1 MTEMKPKNLRVFCL
15 CGQKMQVTKEMYGRP
30 AKCVACHQKWFIPE
44 ENEISSETA
53 VLLLKEHPE
62 LLRMPGQLFR
72 HNEGKVD
79 DKLPHGVNKNTTPPP
94 ITDVDLG
101 VCFRNKCLQSDESA
115 EKSPTNCDSLGEGDS
130 QCVDQPLRVPEV
142 IIKQS
147 TKIPLELLEPL
158 ALIHSYTIEL
168 KKRRADCEKRQD
180 SKEEEYLD
188 AHERVLTRIRN
199 KIYKCLKQEHASAS
213 RQLEVIEEEI
223 ARLNIALRIGEAPL
237 DLFLTQTDDLRKSRE
252 SLVRHIHNL
261 IAWQD
266 ENAFFTT
273 VDTFSVS
280 LESLNESTFDINI
293 PAPRMIISDKPL
305 YIWYS
310 DELRS
315 LFEMRSALER
325 RKAEWKHMVVEN
337 DYTEATVQEGLIES
351 EAAITRN
358 MAAIRFCQQRMEQ
371 IISDCDADLKALSKY
386 KEDVL
391 ARSAKKQISES
402 NTQDILTAIETA
414 DTALVRMRALAR
426 QALSANSP
434 VEVPEVS
441 TTIIQR
447 IRGTVFHNAFAADSL
462 LFAISAVCI
471 VIGLLMFTDSINSKT
486 DWLSVLSTCT
496 AIGITALAVVVDSRM
511 RAPLVALLWMLLLA
525 LLIGFVY
532 SRTAFDQYL
541 IFVQRDGGTSVPL
554 VNIRA
559 WLIVMGAALS
569 GAGTAIAV
577 SNYHNFRSHFPI
589 KMSVL
594 IVFFSLISAAAV
606 AATHTAAPRSSVLV
620 LEESRDVEPSG
631 KDEISS
637 STSSQQNYDGYLR
650 TSDNTVSMHKNDVDP
665 DWAEPSSTDVSGVN
679 TVNLLMQGVVYT
691 GGESPLFKA
700 SLTHPDGSVENI
712 SLKLGDIIVG
722 NWKAQEYNQYT
733 KKLTISNGEKL
744 LVLEAGKQVLLA
756 MLPPD
761 TE

>member
-44 ENEISSETA
+44 ESEISSET
-53 VLLLKEHPE
+53 LILSLKEHPE
-62 LLRMPGQLFR
+62 LLRMPGQLSR
-72 HNEGKVD
+72 KIEIKADGK
-79 DKLPHGVNKNTTPPP
+79 LIHGVNKNTTPPP

-101 VCFRNKCLQSDESA
+101 VCFRNKGQQIDEVA
-115 EKSPTNCDSLGEGDS
+115 EKSPANNYSPGESDSHR
-130 QCVDQPLRVPEV
+130 VDQPSHVPDV
-142 IIKQS
+142 IIKQNA
-147 TKIPLELLEPL
+147 KIPLELLEPL

-168 KKRRADCEKRQD
+168 QKCRADCEKRQD
-180 SKEEEYLD
+180 NKEKESLD
-188 AHERVLTRIRN
+188 AHEIVLTRIKN
-199 KIYKCLKQEHASAS
+199 KIYERLKQEHASAS
-213 RQLEVIEEEI
+213 RQLAVIEEEI
-223 ARLNIALRIGEAPL
+223 ARLNVSLRIGESPL

-261 IAWQD
+261 IAWQN

-273 VDTFSVS
+273 VDTFGVS

-310 DELRS
+310 EELRT

-325 RKAEWKHMVVEN
+325 RKAEWKHMVAEN
-337 DYTEATVQEGLIES
+337 DYTAATVQEGLIES
-351 EAAITRN
+351 EAAILRN
-358 MAAIRFCQQRMEQ
+358 NAAIRFCHQRMEQ
-371 IISDCDADLKALSKY
+371 IVIDCDADIKALSKY

-391 ARSAKKQISES
+391 ARAAKKQISES

-441 TTIIQR
+441 TTMIQR
-447 IRGTVFHNAFAADSL
+447 IRGTVFHNAFAADSI
-462 LFAISAVCI
+462 LFAVSAVCI

-511 RAPLVALLWMLLLA
+511 RAPLVAVLWMLLLA
-525 LLIGFVY
+525 LLVGFVY

-541 IFVQRDGGTSVPL
+541 IFVQRDGGASVPL

-577 SNYHNFRSHFPI
+577 SNYYNFRSYFPI

-594 IVFFSLISAAAV
+594 IVFFSLFSAAAV
-606 AATHTAAPRSSVLV
+606 AATHTAAPRSAVLV
-620 LEESRDVEPSG
+620 LEESRDIEPSG
-631 KDEISS
+631 KNEILSS
-637 STSSQQNYDGYLR
+637 ASRQQNTDGYLR
-650 TSDNTVSMHKNDVDP
+650 TSDNTESMHKNDVD
-665 DWAEPSSTDVSGVN
+665 EPGSTDSSGVN

-712 SLKLGDIIVG
+712 SLKLGDTIIG

-761 TE
+761 AE